1 MQQNSQQPYTEKLNG
16 LVAGTKYTITVTVH
30 YMDEKE
36 EREHKITRT
45 ENGSKYVQTVT
56 V

>member
-1 MQQNSQQPYTEKLNG
+1 MQQNSQQPHTEKING
-16 LVAGTKYTITVTVH
+16 LVAGTNYTITLTAH
-30 YMDEKE
+30 YMDGKE
-36 EREHKITRT
+36 EREHKTTRT